1 MSTTRASFPA
11 VLPAPPAVYDQL
23 YFSRLVDV
31 LTKMIEILQQPRQL
45 VAGSLTLTDIELE
58 DPRTDIPGEVYGKT
72 CGACGCRV
80 LAIKTKVDPP

>member
-1 MSTTRASFPA
+1 MSTTRAGFPA
-11 VLPAPPAVYDQL
+11 VLPSPPAVYDQL

-31 LTKMIEILQQPRQL
+31 LTKMIEILQQPRQI
-45 VAGSLTLTDIELE
+45 VAGSLTLTELE
-58 DPRTDIPGEVYGKT
+58 LEAPRTDIPGEVYAKT